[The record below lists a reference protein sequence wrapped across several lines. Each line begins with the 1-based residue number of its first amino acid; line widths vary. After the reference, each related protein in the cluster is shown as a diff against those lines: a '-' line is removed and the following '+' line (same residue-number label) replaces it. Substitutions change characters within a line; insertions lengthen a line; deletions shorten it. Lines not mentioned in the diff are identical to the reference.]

1 MDTLVRARNGA
12 ITIAV
17 PQISLTYVTQTGLA
31 QIGPC
36 DLALI
41 VALLLCKDKRSTLE
55 GAGESSTGT
64 PSSASSPNSFRST
77 IAPAIGTR
85 RHSVIYTQN
94 KKVDLNSRP
103 YTAVW
108 ITRYTG

>member
-1 MDTLVRARNGA
+1 MDTLVRARNRA

-41 VALLLCKDKRSTLE
+41 VALLLREHERCTLE
-55 GAGESSTGT
+55 GTG
-64 PSSASSPNSFRST
+64 
-77 IAPAIGTR
+77 
-85 RHSVIYTQN
+85 
-94 KKVDLNSRP
+94 
-103 YTAVW
+103 
-108 ITRYTG
+108 